1 MNHVNLHWAKTKII
15 RELGYFPA
23 FLLPALD
30 SPLIFNSLAKQTLSA
45 YINNP
50 LPVLFKEK
58 LFVILSRYFGINY
71 LTICH
76 SCTLQSLG
84 LNALEILALGEI
96 GYPQTETDIEA
107 DLQLLHSQW
116 QISENWQQQ
125 SQLET
130 SLLRCCIFI
139 FLYPCQ
145 ATNCATKLQDLLG
158 TFFYNYLIIFLGYI
172 KLCHQWISSH
182 PEISHQ
188 QDPRSQLHLGSLLL
202 SEIKLAQFFKTDILS
217 TSPKP
222 KVIISAAL
230 SPQPYLSF
238 KAELIPPS
246 VSTATFAKRGLR
258 PIAPGVSVAK
268 QIRKTQPITPDL
280 SNVISQETQLAA
292 VAAQL
297 KMVLAATKT
306 GNWSWDIV
314 NNQIDFCHRSQ
325 AILGLND
332 FDGSYKGF
340 LKLIHPDERESINLA
355 AIQVI
360 KAQQDLNLK
369 YRVVKSNQE
378 ICWIQAQGRLYYNTQ
393 GKAIR
398 LTGVITD
405 ISATKSDLGV
415 DYFINQKQ
423 QQNVVQ
429 SLKELEILLNLI
441 PYHLF
446 VVDVSTRT
454 ISLINLGLA
463 QSLGLSNPEVAKGM
477 TITECFPPEYARK
490 ITWQQ
495 QQVLTYKQVLHLQEE
510 VTLTDGIHFF
520 DTVITPL
527 HNEQGEITTLLHTSS
542 DIPNL
547 AATQEALSQRTLQLE
562 AANRELESFSYSVSH
577 DLQAPLRVING
588 FSQVLWDNYQ
598 PNLDDRGRH
607 YLQRIKANS
616 KRMSDLIDALLQLS
630 RVTRTQMQSVKI
642 NLSEMADDIIEEL
655 QAAEPDRQVE
665 VVVTPDLHTKGDPQL
680 LRIVLNNLLHNA
692 WKYTSKRSLAKIEF
706 ACHSQDERQLTYL
719 VRDNGAGF
727 DLAYADKLFTAFQRL
742 HSQSEFPGTG
752 IGLATVQ
759 RIIYRHGGKVWAE
772 GASDR
777 GATFYFSL

>member
-1 MNHVNLHWAKTKII
+1 
-15 RELGYFPA
+15 
-23 FLLPALD
+23 
-30 SPLIFNSLAKQTLSA
+30 
-45 YINNP
+45 
-50 LPVLFKEK
+50 
-58 LFVILSRYFGINY
+58 
-71 LTICH
+71 
-76 SCTLQSLG
+76 
-84 LNALEILALGEI
+84 
-96 GYPQTETDIEA
+96 
-107 DLQLLHSQW
+107 
-116 QISENWQQQ
+116 
-125 SQLET
+125 
-130 SLLRCCIFI
+130 
-139 FLYPCQ
+139 
-145 ATNCATKLQDLLG
+145 
-158 TFFYNYLIIFLGYI
+158 
-172 KLCHQWISSH
+172 
-182 PEISHQ
+182 
-188 QDPRSQLHLGSLLL
+188 
-202 SEIKLAQFFKTDILS
+202 
-217 TSPKP
+217 
-222 KVIISAAL
+222 
-230 SPQPYLSF
+230 
-238 KAELIPPS
+238 
-246 VSTATFAKRGLR
+246 
-258 PIAPGVSVAK
+258 
-268 QIRKTQPITPDL
+268 
-280 SNVISQETQLAA
+280 
-292 VAAQL
+292 
-297 KMVLAATKT
+297 
-306 GNWSWDIV
+306 
-314 NNQIDFCHRSQ
+314 
-325 AILGLND
+325 
-332 FDGSYKGF
+332 
-340 LKLIHPDERESINLA
+340 
-355 AIQVI
+355 
-360 KAQQDLNLK
+360 
-369 YRVVKSNQE
+369 
-378 ICWIQAQGRLYYNTQ
+378 
-393 GKAIR
+393 
-398 LTGVITD
+398 
-405 ISATKSDLGV
+405 
-415 DYFINQKQ
+415 
-423 QQNVVQ
+423 VQ